1 MTQTTMPTVAPRTVW
16 RVTVGFTYLREA
28 CRKTGIDPNAV
39 VVEQIQPRHKA
50 DAAEAYLEFPTYF
63 CDTRHKFVLLLA
75 QLVRRNLPLEVS
87 LRQIAPKTEELIS
100 FARIYPRM
108 DDEIR
113 RLLMQIDPQMAHTMA
128 DLNARIETVFERLRR
143 KLAGGV

>member
-1 MTQTTMPTVAPRTVW
+1 MTETPLPTVAPRTVW
-16 RVTVGFTYLREA
+16 RVTVAFAYLREA

-39 VVEQIQPRHKA
+39 VVEQIQPRHRA

-63 CDTRHKFVLLLA
+63 CDTRQKFVMLLA

-87 LRQIAPKTEELIS
+87 LRQIVPRTEELLS
-100 FARIYPRM
+100 FARIYPKM

-113 RLLMQIDPQMAHTMA
+113 QLLMQIDPQIARSVD
-128 DLNARIETVFERLRR
+128 DLNARIETVFERMRR
-143 KLAGGV
+143 KLGAA